1 MKNLSLDINCA
12 RSFFSEEELQF
23 KYNEAVTVCRNIM
36 NNSHEDIGMK
46 GWLTPG
52 CPQPIMEKMQ
62 AKAAEIRQNADAFV
76 VVGVGGSNQAARAVI
91 KALYKNKGPQ
101 IIYAGN
107 TLSPHYISNIVEG
120 IKNRNVY
127 INVIAKNFATLEPGS
142 HFRVLRKEMEK
153 RYSKEELA
161 RRIILTGSIGARL
174 DEIASE
180 NDYLFLPF
188 PHDIGGR
195 YSAFSPVGLFPMMVA
210 GLGTDLL
217 LKGANS
223 MKERI
228 WNNPQDNPAV
238 SYAAYRSLAYEKGFD
253 IELLASFEPQLEY
266 FIKWWIQLFGESEG
280 KNGKG
285 IFPAGVVYSEDLH
298 SMGQYLQEG
307 RRNLLETFIRVEN
320 SDASVVIEPDKEFR
334 DGFDYLDEM
343 DFQEINKVA
352 EKATM
357 DAHIKGGVPCAGI
370 DIACINEEYF
380 GQLFYF
386 FMMSCAISG
395 KLQNINPFDQEGVE
409 EYKRSMFDALGRI
422 DNY

>member
-12 RSFFSEEELQF
+12 RSFFSEEELQI
-23 KYNEAVTVCRNIM
+23 KYNEAVTVCRSII
-36 NNSHEDIGMK
+36 NNSHEDTGMK

-62 AKAAEIRQNADAFV
+62 AKAAEIRRDADVFV
-76 VVGVGGSNQAARAVI
+76 LVGVGGSNQAARAVI
-91 KALYKNKGPQ
+91 KALQKSDRPH

-107 TLSPHYISNIVEG
+107 TLSSYYISNIIEE
-120 IKNRNVY
+120 IKDKSVY
-127 INVIAKNFATLEPGS
+127 INVIAKNFTTLEPGS
-142 HFRVLRKEMEK
+142 HFRVLRKVMES
-153 RYSKEELA
+153 RYSKEEMA
-161 RRIILTGSIGARL
+161 RRVIVTGSTNSRL
-174 DEIASE
+174 EEIAQE
-180 NDYLFLPF
+180 NGYLFLPF

-210 GLGTDLL
+210 GVDTERL
-217 LKGANS
+217 LKGANLI
-223 MKERI
+223 KNRI
-228 WNNPQDNPAV
+228 WEDTQDNPAV
-238 SYAAYRSLAYEKGFD
+238 SYAVYRSLCYEKGFN

-307 RRNLLETFIRVEN
+307 RRNLLETFIKVEN
-320 SDASVVIEPDKEFR
+320 SGTSVVIEPDEEFR
-334 DGFDYLDEM
+334 DGFDYLDKM

-352 EKATM
+352 EKATL

-370 DIACINEEYF
+370 DIACINEESF

-395 KLQNINPFDQEGVE
+395 KLQKINPFDQEGVE
-409 EYKRSMFDALGRI
+409 EYKRSMFNALGRV
-422 DNY
+422 D